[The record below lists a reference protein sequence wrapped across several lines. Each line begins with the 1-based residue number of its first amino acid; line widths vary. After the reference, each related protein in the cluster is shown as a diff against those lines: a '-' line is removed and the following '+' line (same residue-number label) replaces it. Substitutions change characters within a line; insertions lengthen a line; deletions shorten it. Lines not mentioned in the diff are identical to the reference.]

1 MLNVLRMEW
10 YRMLKSKA
18 TWVTLIIFTAIFSML
33 TVPSAL
39 MFGDSDLSKSFQ
51 KALGIESAEEIV
63 IEEGGFVI
71 TADGD
76 RISAGDLEE
85 LMQVRV
91 SDEIGL
97 YFQNNGFV
105 LFIAIF
111 MGIFATGHTVTGF
124 SKNIAGNT
132 RKWQL
137 VLSDFLMSLTYSII
151 TVAIGAAV
159 FILALNLA
167 YEHLVIGNA
176 GRMIVYLLIYVLLNT
191 AFGMLS
197 TLIATLTRNRA
208 IAITA
213 PLVWVCMLATL
224 IYELVNM
231 VVVNKL
237 DVKDFTIYHY
247 LPYGNMYTLDV
258 TSSNDH
264 FVCAAVSA
272 VIVMIVCAGI
282 SILVGRKQDVK

>member
-18 TWVTLIIFTAIFSML
+18 TWVTLIIFTAIFSIL
-33 TVPSAL
+33 TIPSAL

-63 IEEGGFVI
+63 IEEGGFVL

-176 GRMIVYLLIYVLLNT
+176 GRMIAYLLIYVLLNT

-258 TSSNDH
+258 TSSNEH
-264 FVCAAVSA
+264 FVSAAVSA

>member
-18 TWVTLIIFTAIFSML
+18 TWVTLIIFTAIFSIL
-33 TVPSAL
+33 TVPPVL

-51 KALGIESAEEIV
+51 KALGIESAEEIM
-63 IEEGGFVI
+63 IEEGGFVL

-137 VLSDFLMSLTYSII
+137 VFSDFLMSLTYSII

-167 YEHLVIGNA
+167 YEHLVIGNV

-247 LPYGNMYTLDV
+247 LPFGNMYTLDV
-258 TSSNDH
+258 TSSNEH
-264 FVCAAVSA
+264 FVSAAVSA